1 MDQWK
6 ISHMTL
12 IWYINPV
19 LGTRTSVSYLKL
31 DYSLES
37 VDWKDFVII
46 RLQLILVGF
55 ILAYHIGK

>member
-1 MDQWK
+1 
-6 ISHMTL
+6 MTL

-31 DYSLES
+31 HCSLES
-37 VDWKDFVII
+37 LDWKDFVILK
-46 RLQLILVGF
+46 LQLILVGF

>member
-1 MDQWK
+1 
-6 ISHMTL
+6 MTL

-19 LGTRTSVSYLKL
+19 LGARTSVSYLKL
-31 DYSLES
+31 HCSLES
-37 VDWKDFVII
+37 VDWMDFVII